1 MGIYLQNTNCSKERK
16 NYGYIYISRIPTAQ
30 RKERTMGMYLQARR
44 TMSIS
49 PDKVL
54 SSTARFNLLLAVIN
68 DEKSRGV
75 LHHEKKTNNERK
87 GKRKGATET

>member
-1 MGIYLQNTNCSKERK
+1 
-16 NYGYIYISRIPTAQ
+16 
-30 RKERTMGMYLQARR
+30 
-44 TMSIS
+44 
-49 PDKVL
+49 
-54 SSTARFNLLLAVIN
+54 VIN